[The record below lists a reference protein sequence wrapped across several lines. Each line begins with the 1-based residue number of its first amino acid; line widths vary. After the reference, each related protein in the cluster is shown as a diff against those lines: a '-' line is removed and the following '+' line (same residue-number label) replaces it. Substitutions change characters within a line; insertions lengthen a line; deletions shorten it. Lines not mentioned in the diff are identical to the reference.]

1 MKCPDCGN
9 TDLLPK
15 FKCCPEC
22 GAKLPRVSSTEVP
35 RSGTSPKDGRE
46 AIAQESSLAQLTDTG
61 DKSDLRVDKGRF
73 ESKFFYS

>member
-1 MKCPDCGN
+1 MECPDCRN

-22 GAKLPRVSSTEVP
+22 GSKLPRASATEVP
-35 RSGTSPKDGRE
+35 SSGTSEDGRE
-46 AIAQESSLAQLTDTG
+46 AFAQESSLAQLTDTG

-73 ESKFFYS
+73 EGKFFYS

>member
-1 MKCPDCGN
+1 MECPDCGN

-22 GAKLPRVSSTEVP
+22 GSKLPRASATEVP
-35 RSGTSPKDGRE
+35 SSGKSKDGRE
-46 AIAQESSLAQLTDTG
+46 AIAQESSLTQLTDTG
-61 DKSDLRVDKGRF
+61 DKSDLRVDKSRF

>member
-1 MKCPDCGN
+1 MECPDCGN

-22 GAKLPRVSSTEVP
+22 GVKLPRASTTEVSS
-35 RSGTSPKDGRE
+35 SGTSKDGRE

-61 DKSDLRVDKGRF
+61 DKSNLRVDKGRF
-73 ESKFFYS
+73 EGKFFYA